1 VRSSAHIY
9 EQKGLFLLLKIDT
22 TKTERV
28 GSSPSTDYDIPLV
41 NNGFYS
47 CTAIDNDTGEI
58 LRTITDLSHT
68 RISFA
73 VGGVKNVEIRGIFR
87 GIRALAGGV
96 DNPKLLEVKWGQCK
110 LKNFSYL
117 QDCPNLVS
125 VSGVLNLSETTTFA
139 FVFQNTPNLL
149 DIQDLNKYD
158 VSGITNATNQ
168 PFLNCGFNTPHPD
181 WDTSQW
187 LAKFRMYANTP
198 NYNQDDCNHHDHSLT
213 SNFSQYLFKALSFN
227 QAVVMDIPSATNLS
241 LFMRQCISQA
251 QNIVLTSTDLVED
264 WRDAFQSLT
273 AFFASGSTISIDSFK
288 SANNLTNIFINTQLQ
303 IDNWS
308 NILIQLANTFR
319 STDNTVANATQV
331 AGTTVDF
338 NIVNHNLQ
346 VGYGFLTKGFQ
357 PLAYNGL
364 LTVTSVIDAD
374 NVRCELLSD
383 PLGGATTI
391 GTYDLPLNGLNIHG
405 GSSLYN
411 AAGEIAR
418 NQLTD
423 QQGWTITDGGSG
435 VPTP

>member
-1 VRSSAHIY
+1 MRSSAHIY
-9 EQKGLFLLLKIDT
+9 EQKLSFLELKIDT

-47 CTAIDNDTGEI
+47 CTVKDKDTGQI

-73 VGGVKNVEIRGIFR
+73 VGGVKNVEIRGVFR

-96 DNPKLLEVKWGQCK
+96 DNPKLLEIKWGQCK
-110 LKNFSYL
+110 LQNFNYL

-139 FVFQNTPNLL
+139 FVFQDTPNLL
-149 DIQDLNKYD
+149 DIQDLNEYD

-288 SANNLTNIFINTQLQ
+288 SANNLANMFLGTQLQ
-303 IDNWS
+303 TSNWS
-308 NILIQLANTFR
+308 DILVQL
-319 STDNTVANATQV
+319 DNTIVAEDQPIVSATQLG
-331 AGTTVDF
+331 GTTVQF
-338 NIVNHNLQ
+338 QITAHPLQ
-346 VGYGFLTKGFQ
+346 VGYTFSPKGMI
-357 PLAYNGL
+357 PAAYNGDFV
-364 LTVTSVIDAD
+364 VTSVVDAD
-374 NVRCELLSD
+374 NVKCELLSD
-383 PLGGATTI
+383 PLGNATTI

-405 GSSLYN
+405 GNSLYN
-411 AAGEIAR
+411 ATGEIAR
-418 NQLTD
+418 NNLTNNKA
-423 QQGWTITDGGSG
+423 WTITDGGLA
-435 VPTP
+435 P

>member
-1 VRSSAHIY
+1 MRSSAHIY
-9 EQKGLFLLLKIDT
+9 EQKLSFLELKIDT

-47 CTAIDNDTGEI
+47 CTVKDKDTGQI

-73 VGGVKNVEIRGIFR
+73 VGGVKNVEIRGVFR

-96 DNPKLLEVKWGQCK
+96 DNPKLLEIKWGQCK
-110 LKNFSYL
+110 LQNFNYL

-139 FVFQNTPNLL
+139 FVFQDTPNLL
-149 DIQDLNKYD
+149 DIQDLNEYD

-213 SNFSQYLFKALSFN
+213 SNFSQYLFQALSFN

-241 LFMRQCISQA
+241 LFIRGCTSQA

-264 WRDAFQSLT
+264 WKDAFHSLT
-273 AFFASGSTISIDSFK
+273 AFFASGSTISVDSFK
-288 SANNLTNIFINTQLQ
+288 SANNLTNMFLGTQLQ
-303 IDNWS
+303 TSNWS
-308 NILIQLANTFR
+308 DILVQL
-319 STDNTVANATQV
+319 DNTIAEEDQPIVSATQLG
-331 AGTTVDF
+331 GTTVQF
-338 NIVNHNLQ
+338 QIINHSLQ
-346 VGYGFLTKGFQ
+346 VGYTFSPKDMQ
-357 PLAYNGL
+357 PAAYNGNFV
-364 LTVTSVIDAD
+364 VTSVVDQD
-374 NVRCELLSD
+374 NVKCELLSD
-383 PLGGATTI
+383 PLGDATTI

-405 GSSLYN
+405 GNSLYN
-411 AAGEIAR
+411 ATGETAR
-418 NQLTD
+418 NNLTNNK
-423 QQGWTITDGGSG
+423 GWTITDGGLA
-435 VPTP
+435 P

>member
-1 VRSSAHIY
+1 MRSSAHIY
-9 EQKGLFLLLKIDT
+9 EQKLSFLELKIDT

-47 CTAIDNDTGEI
+47 CTVKDKDTGQI

-73 VGGVKNVEIRGIFR
+73 VGGVKNVEIRGIFK
-87 GIRALAGGV
+87 GIRTSAGGL

-110 LKNFSYL
+110 LKNFNNL

-125 VSGVLNLSETTTFA
+125 VSGALNLSETSTFA
-139 FVFQNTPNLL
+139 FVFQDTPNLL
-149 DIQDLNKYD
+149 DIQDLNEYD

-213 SNFSQYLFKALSFN
+213 SNFSQYLFQALSFN

-241 LFMRQCISQA
+241 LFIRGCTSQA

-264 WRDAFQSLT
+264 WKDAFHSLT
-273 AFFASGSTISIDSFK
+273 AFFASGSTISVDSFK
-288 SANNLTNIFINTQLQ
+288 SANNLTNMFLGTQLQ

-308 NILIQLANTFR
+308 NMLIQLANTFR
-319 STDNTVANATQV
+319 STDNTVANATQFS
-331 AGTTVDF
+331 GTTVDF

-383 PLGGATTI
+383 PLGDATTI